1 MTSGDIFM
9 KIAEVDN
16 IFNRRSHRLRSITGP
31 LLGFC
36 LLFYFVYH
44 IFQGERGFFAWL
56 RLEQKIA
63 EDEATLANLQA
74 QRETLERQV
83 HLLSPGN
90 LDPDMLEE
98 RARLILNFARPDEVV
113 IYNDSIERTPS
124 KD

>member
-1 MTSGDIFM
+1 
-9 KIAEVDN
+9 
-16 IFNRRSHRLRSITGP
+16 

-36 LLFYFVYH
+36 LLFYFAYH

-56 RLEQKIA
+56 RLKQKIA
-63 EDEATLANLQA
+63 EDEAILVNLQV

-83 HLLSPGN
+83 HLLRPDN
-90 LDPDMLEE
+90 LDLDMLEE

-113 IYNDSIERTPS
+113 IYNDSIEKAVK